1 MRLTSILSVVAL
13 AGAATAAIP
22 EQAMANDMKEITDLA
37 SQTNEAAQGMSPANM
52 VSTGAVSSN
61 AHSRIDTNVQLR
73 STMLTGLQKVVEG
86 FYDIIELARKD
97 IAALEGSNKRSVKAL
112 IGGPS
117 ARNLEKRNSDLG
129 ETGGCPA
136 FKAVSH

>member
-37 SQTNEAAQGMSPANM
+37 SQTNEAAQGMS
-52 VSTGAVSSN
+52 GAVSSN